1 MKREVTEAREA
12 SKGQLPA
19 DPWLLNNCPS
29 LVEHMVDVTYDD
41 GALRETSTLTVFIDA
56 GVLKIGL
63 NDRDNRRT
71 LYVSGPDLGAAL
83 ESLERALKAQTPDWR
98 PWKGADKKR
107 R

>member
-1 MKREVTEAREA
+1 MKKEVQEAREV

-29 LVEHMVDVTYDD
+29 VVEHLVDSTYDD
-41 GALRETSTLTVFIDA
+41 GSLRETSTLTVFIDA
-56 GVLKIGL
+56 GVLKVGL

-71 LYVSGPDLGAAL
+71 LYVSGPDVGSAL
-83 ESLERALKAQTPDWR
+83 ESLERALRAQAPDWR
-98 PWKGADKKR
+98 PWKGTDKKR